1 MKNTLFIVLAIFF
14 IITCITCTFLIDL
27 RAKKAEIKKEN
38 SEYEQYL
45 NKEILGTEIAT
56 LISKVVDKNEKN
68 NVQKNEKGYYISN
81 GENSIKID
89 LKMTTIDKTYPM
101 EEIYNNKI
109 TSFVQNFNFISFKCT
124 RIEYHEKTGK
134 ISKLVFE
141 ELQN

>member
-1 MKNTLFIVLAIFF
+1 MKKTFF
-14 IITCITCTFLIDL
+14 IILSIIFIIICIICTFLIDL
-27 RAKKAEIKKEN
+27 RAEKVEIKKEN

-45 NKEILGTEIAT
+45 NKEILGTKLAT
-56 LISKVVDKNEKN
+56 LISKVVDLNERN
-68 NVQKNEKGYYISN
+68 NIAKDEKGYYIDN

-109 TSFVQNFNFISFKCT
+109 TAFVQNFNFISFECT
-124 RIEYHEKTGK
+124 SIEYHKKTGR

-141 ELQN
+141 ELY